1 MRIHPYRSRDLATL
15 VQLQQVASKIDGNQ
29 KSVAELETW
38 LDDPEMDAESNTF
51 VITDDD
57 DELNPWGQAG
67 TLDGID
73 GEIVGYTT
81 LQLTQDERGY
91 HFLCHGTVHPE
102 FRRQNAGRLLLI
114 GARNRARLLASEF
127 EFEAEQEGIPI
138 YFEALL
144 PTRDLASPRIAA
156 KFEMQLMEDASQEGM
171 QLYRA
176 ML

>member
-1 MRIHPYRSRDLATL
+1 MRIHPYRARDLMTL
-15 VQLQQVASKIDGNQ
+15 LQLQQFASKIDGNHE
-29 KSVAELETW
+29 SITELEAW
-38 LDDPEMDAESNTF
+38 LDNPDMDAEANTF

-57 DELNPWGQAG
+57 DELNQWGQAG
-67 TLDGID
+67 TLDGVD

-81 LQLTQDERGY
+81 LRFSQDEQGY
-91 HFLCHGTVHPE
+91 HFLCRGSVHPE
-102 FRRQNAGRLLLI
+102 FRRQNAGRLLLV

-144 PTRDLASPRIAA
+144 PVLDAASPRLAE
-156 KFEMQLMEDASQEGM
+156 KFEMQSVEGVIQDGM

-176 ML
+176 TI